1 MALALLEVR
10 RLECGEGKS
19 PVPGLGLLSGG
30 LSFRKGTGVSACLLR
45 ALSRMALLLFVMH
58 VSWPLPGGAAVPQE
72 PGGRA
77 EGWSAP
83 PWGRRLLKSDP
94 PGADGLW

>member
-30 LSFRKGTGVSACLLR
+30 LSFRKGTGVSGLLAPRPLQNGALAVCHACQPASPWWR
-45 ALSRMALLLFVMH
+45 RSAS
-58 VSWPLPGGAAVPQE
+58 GAWRQ
-72 PGGRA
+72 
-77 EGWSAP
+77 
-83 PWGRRLLKSDP
+83 GRRMERTALGTPASEVRP
-94 PGADGLW
+94 TRS